1 MQRINVV
8 LCDGVRGRK
17 LHGISHTNDIPDPI
31 VAARIT
37 RIGGRGDIIK
47 DHFVFRP
54 DKYAASVVRVGHNNS
69 RHSNVA
75 IVCDVISIGDDLPN

>member
-1 MQRINVV
+1 MQGINVV

-54 DKYAASVVRVGHNNS
+54 DKYAVSVVRVGHNNS
-69 RHSNVA
+69 RHGNVA